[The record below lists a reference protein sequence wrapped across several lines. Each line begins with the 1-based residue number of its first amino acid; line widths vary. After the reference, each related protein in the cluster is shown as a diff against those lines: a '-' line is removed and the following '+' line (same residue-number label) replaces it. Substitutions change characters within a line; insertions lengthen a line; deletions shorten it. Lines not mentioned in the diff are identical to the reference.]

1 MSAPSRRIPVA
12 KLTRVIVDNDYA
24 GDPDGLVALAHQL
37 LTESTEV
44 VAITGTTLTPPHD
57 MPGGVPG
64 SAQSAAREVVQWLTP
79 TTEPAV
85 PADTSTPFLEL
96 TSIPDASRVILDE
109 AEKSSDLPLFVTCG
123 GPLTNIA
130 AALREDP
137 TLAERMTLCW
147 IGGGAHPEGG
157 WEYNLALDTPAA
169 QFVFNESSAEI
180 HQFPLTTY
188 RQCAYSIAELE
199 FVLSGGGPFGAWLY
213 ERFTNPP
220 RAIRIGD
227 HWPQGDSPVG
237 GGVAGAAPAAVA
249 VADQALDQIGRIETL
264 QRLHAPQE
272 PGLNV
277 HDAVDVLKVARQFG
291 EGAFDLAGSF
301 SEIALLERD
310 ILRSARRLP

>member
-188 RQCAYSIAELE
+188 RQCAFSIAELE

-220 RAIRIGD
+220 TAIRIGD
-227 HWPQGDSPVG
+227 HWPQGDSPV
-237 GGVAGAAPAAVA
+237 VLTT
-249 VADQALDQIGRIETL
+249 ALGTESSST
-264 QRLHAPQE
+264 
-272 PGLNV
+272 
-277 HDAVDVLKVARQFG
+277 
-291 EGAFDLAGSF
+291 
-301 SEIALLERD
+301 
-310 ILRSARRLP
+310 RRLPVPWIADDLSYGAHPHPREMILYDRVDTRLLFSDFAARISLLGRG

>member
-1 MSAPSRRIPVA
+1 MSAFSRRIPVA

-44 VAITGTTLTPPHD
+44 VAVTGTTLVPPHN

-64 SAQSAAREVVQWLTP
+64 SAQKAAREVVHWLAP
-79 TTEPAV
+79 LTEPAV
-85 PADTSTPFLEL
+85 PADNPTPFLEL
-96 TSIPDASRVILDE
+96 ASLPDASRVILDE

-123 GPLTNIA
+123 GPLTNVA

-169 QFVFNESSAEI
+169 QFVFNESRAVI
-180 HQFPLTTY
+180 HQFPLPTY
-188 RQCAYSIAELE
+188 RQCAFSIAELE
-199 FVLSGGGPFGAWLY
+199 FVLNCGGPFGAWLY

-220 RAIRIGD
+220 SAIRIGD
-227 HWPQGDSPVG
+227 HWPQGDSPV
-237 GGVAGAAPAAVA
+237 VLTT
-249 VADQALDQIGRIETL
+249 ALGTESSST
-264 QRLHAPQE
+264 
-272 PGLNV
+272 
-277 HDAVDVLKVARQFG
+277 
-291 EGAFDLAGSF
+291 
-301 SEIALLERD
+301 
-310 ILRSARRLP
+310 RRLPVPWIAEDLSYREHPHPREMVLYDRVDTRLLFSDFAARISLLARV

>member
-147 IGGGAHPEGG
+147 IGGGAYPEGG

-188 RQCAYSIAELE
+188 RQCAFSIAELE

-220 RAIRIGD
+220 TAIRIGD
-227 HWPQGDSPVG
+227 HWPQGDSPVVLTTALG
-237 GGVAGAAPAAVA
+237 TESSSTRSLPVPWIADDLSYREHPHSREMVLYDRVDTRLLFSDFAARIS
-249 VADQALDQIGRIETL
+249 LLGR
-264 QRLHAPQE
+264 
-272 PGLNV
+272 G
-277 HDAVDVLKVARQFG
+277 
-291 EGAFDLAGSF
+291 
-301 SEIALLERD
+301 
-310 ILRSARRLP
+310 

>member
-220 RAIRIGD
+220 TAIRIGD
-227 HWPQGDSPVG
+227 HWPQGDSPV
-237 GGVAGAAPAAVA
+237 VLTT
-249 VADQALDQIGRIETL
+249 ALGTESSST
-264 QRLHAPQE
+264 
-272 PGLNV
+272 
-277 HDAVDVLKVARQFG
+277 
-291 EGAFDLAGSF
+291 
-301 SEIALLERD
+301 
-310 ILRSARRLP
+310 RRLPVPWIADDLSYGAHPHPREMILYDRVDTRLLFSDFAARISLLGRG

>member
-109 AEKSSDLPLFVTCG
+109 AEKSSDLPLFVSCG

-199 FVLSGGGPFGAWLY
+199 YVLSGGGPFGAWLY
-213 ERFTNPP
+213 EKFTNPP
-220 RAIRIGD
+220 TAIRIGD
-227 HWPQGDSPVG
+227 HWPQGDSPV
-237 GGVAGAAPAAVA
+237 VLTT
-249 VADQALDQIGRIETL
+249 ALGTESSST
-264 QRLHAPQE
+264 
-272 PGLNV
+272 
-277 HDAVDVLKVARQFG
+277 
-291 EGAFDLAGSF
+291 
-301 SEIALLERD
+301 
-310 ILRSARRLP
+310 RRLPVPWIADDLSYGAHPHPREMILYDRVDTRLLFSDFAARISLLGRG

>member
-137 TLAERMTLCW
+137 TLADRMTLCW

-188 RQCAYSIAELE
+188 RQCAFSIAELE

-213 ERFTNPP
+213 EKFTNPP
-220 RAIRIGD
+220 TAIRIGD
-227 HWPQGDSPVG
+227 HWPQGDSPV
-237 GGVAGAAPAAVA
+237 VLTT
-249 VADQALDQIGRIETL
+249 ALGTESSST
-264 QRLHAPQE
+264 
-272 PGLNV
+272 
-277 HDAVDVLKVARQFG
+277 
-291 EGAFDLAGSF
+291 
-301 SEIALLERD
+301 
-310 ILRSARRLP
+310 RRLPVPWIADDLSYGAHPHPREMILYDRVDTRLLFSDFAARISLLGRG

>member
-109 AEKSSDLPLFVTCG
+109 AEKSSDLPLFVSCG

-188 RQCAYSIAELE
+188 RQCAFSIAELE

-213 ERFTNPP
+213 EKFTNPP
-220 RAIRIGD
+220 TAIRIGD
-227 HWPQGDSPVG
+227 HWPQGDSPV
-237 GGVAGAAPAAVA
+237 VLTT
-249 VADQALDQIGRIETL
+249 ALGTESSST
-264 QRLHAPQE
+264 
-272 PGLNV
+272 
-277 HDAVDVLKVARQFG
+277 
-291 EGAFDLAGSF
+291 
-301 SEIALLERD
+301 
-310 ILRSARRLP
+310 RRLPVPWIADDLSYGAHPHPREMILYDRVDTRLLFSDFAARISLLGRG

>member
-188 RQCAYSIAELE
+188 RQCAFSIAELE

-213 ERFTNPP
+213 EKFTNPP
-220 RAIRIGD
+220 TAIRIGD
-227 HWPQGDSPVG
+227 HWPQGDSPV
-237 GGVAGAAPAAVA
+237 VLTT
-249 VADQALDQIGRIETL
+249 ALGTESSST
-264 QRLHAPQE
+264 
-272 PGLNV
+272 
-277 HDAVDVLKVARQFG
+277 
-291 EGAFDLAGSF
+291 
-301 SEIALLERD
+301 
-310 ILRSARRLP
+310 RRLPVPWIADDLSYGAHPHPREMILYDRVDTRLLFSDFAARISLLGRG

>member
-199 FVLSGGGPFGAWLY
+199 YVLSGGGPFGAWLY
-213 ERFTNPP
+213 EKFTNPP
-220 RAIRIGD
+220 TAIRIGD
-227 HWPQGDSPVG
+227 HWPQGDSPV
-237 GGVAGAAPAAVA
+237 VLTT
-249 VADQALDQIGRIETL
+249 ALGTESSST
-264 QRLHAPQE
+264 
-272 PGLNV
+272 
-277 HDAVDVLKVARQFG
+277 
-291 EGAFDLAGSF
+291 
-301 SEIALLERD
+301 
-310 ILRSARRLP
+310 RRLPVPWIADDLSYGAHPHPREMILYDRVDTRLLFSDFAARISLLGRG

>member
-79 TTEPAV
+79 ATEPAV

-147 IGGGAHPEGG
+147 IGGGAYPEGG

-213 ERFTNPP
+213 E
-220 RAIRIGD
+220 
-227 HWPQGDSPVG
+227 
-237 GGVAGAAPAAVA
+237 
-249 VADQALDQIGRIETL
+249 
-264 QRLHAPQE
+264 
-272 PGLNV
+272 
-277 HDAVDVLKVARQFG
+277 
-291 EGAFDLAGSF
+291 
-301 SEIALLERD
+301 
-310 ILRSARRLP
+310 

>member
-1 MSAPSRRIPVA
+1 M
-12 KLTRVIVDNDYA
+12 
-24 GDPDGLVALAHQL
+24 ALAHQL

-109 AEKSSDLPLFVTCG
+109 AEKSSDLPLFVSCG

-147 IGGGAHPEGG
+147 IGGGAYPEGG

-199 FVLSGGGPFGAWLY
+199 YVLSGGGPFGAWLY

-220 RAIRIGD
+220 TAIRIGD
-227 HWPQGDSPVG
+227 HWPQGDSPVVLTTALG
-237 GGVAGAAPAAVA
+237 TESSSTRSLPVPWIADDLSYREHPHSREMVLYDRVDTRLLFSDFAARIS
-249 VADQALDQIGRIETL
+249 LLGR
-264 QRLHAPQE
+264 
-272 PGLNV
+272 G
-277 HDAVDVLKVARQFG
+277 
-291 EGAFDLAGSF
+291 
-301 SEIALLERD
+301 
-310 ILRSARRLP
+310 

>member
-1 MSAPSRRIPVA
+1 MYKRQ
-12 KLTRVIVDNDYA
+12 
-24 GDPDGLVALAHQL
+24 ALAHQL

-123 GPLTNIA
+123 GPLTNFA

-147 IGGGAHPEGG
+147 IGGGAYPEGG
-157 WEYNLALDTPAA
+157 WEYNLSL
-169 QFVFNESSAEI
+169 I
-180 HQFPLTTY
+180 H
-188 RQCAYSIAELE
+188 I
-199 FVLSGGGPFGAWLY
+199 
-213 ERFTNPP
+213 
-220 RAIRIGD
+220 
-227 HWPQGDSPVG
+227 
-237 GGVAGAAPAAVA
+237 
-249 VADQALDQIGRIETL
+249 
-264 QRLHAPQE
+264 
-272 PGLNV
+272 
-277 HDAVDVLKVARQFG
+277 
-291 EGAFDLAGSF
+291 
-301 SEIALLERD
+301 
-310 ILRSARRLP
+310 